1 MEKAQRIE
9 KKNNSLKNFA
19 TFLIWGGII
28 GIFLWAAGKSLGLI
42 HSPAWVEMMPY
53 FFGGGSLGGIAI
65 YCGKVLNRLDR
76 VEDDVK
82 DIDNKVDEIVRDTS
96 TIKASIA
103 AHEKQIIGLERNTYD
118 NPPKKA

>member
-1 MEKAQRIE
+1 MENAKVG
-9 KKNNSLKNFA
+9 KNKNDSLRKFA
-19 TFLIWGGII
+19 AFLIWFGII
-28 GIFLWAAGKSLGLI
+28 GIFAWAAAKSLGLI
-42 HSPAWVEMMPY
+42 HSPVWVDMVPY
-53 FFGGGSLGGIAI
+53 FFGGGSIGGIAI

-118 NPPKKA
+118 NPPKKG